1 LLKTFGESGGLV
13 LKNADGQPP
22 ERAFLNTFE
31 PKMGLFTS
39 PNVPVI
45 FVRFG
50 TKLALFIQHYVAAG
64 DSFSTLGP
72 IREGE

>member
-1 LLKTFGESGGLV
+1 
-13 LKNADGQPP
+13 
-22 ERAFLNTFE
+22 
-31 PKMGLFTS
+31 MGLFTS

-64 DSFSTLGP
+64 DSFSTFGP
-72 IREGE
+72 CTKNALFLVK